1 MIKPKTSQDL
11 FNKIR
16 SKFSNIQLGDSEG
29 NVTADPKSAVF
40 FDFEFSEN
48 SDNFGRV
55 SISLADGENMKVFY
69 NRGLVEKIDDE
80 ARANWYSF
88 LKELKDFAVQH
99 QVSFDVRD
107 ITKNSLTQQDFK
119 NLADVNQT
127 VNTDDNMSEELNR
140 LTKLAGVPV
149 AESLTGTKKSSYE
162 DLDKTRLI
170 IRHAQAVDENVPGSR
185 SRQINSLYIENE
197 QGERFKYPM
206 KHLAGARAMARH
218 VANGGVPHDD
228 FGKHIIK
235 MSEQIAQLNSFA
247 RYATNKDQLNNS
259 VGDIIEKSKLKLENM
274 RNYVKNLSKQAH
286 YMKAKE
292 SFQPTTI
299 AELDD
304 ATRNSLRE
312 KFTLR
317 HLDDKVESALP
328 LIHSIMKEYDDKD
341 GEISPPVDHSAMVQ
355 SFLANPEKKLVLRAD
370 PAADKML
377 SVTKF
382 TNKNTM
388 LSSILSDIASRMLTR
403 NDEEDR
409 IANFASQVADDMGN
423 EGAPF
428 FKPDAN
434 YTKNKKIAIQL
445 AKRYIDDYKKMQQ
458 DPAYADEIRQD
469 PGKFAPKK
477 DRQGKTKEDIAQ
489 PFENWAN
496 RVEAKVNEGI
506 NSLPDQDHAG
516 EKFSKIKDLMSKHF
530 PVGNE
535 AVNSV
540 STLQA
545 LGFGDDELFD
555 QLGDLADNEGPDACA
570 RQIVRDYV
578 LKMLAM
584 PAAKNYYSPEEHSA
598 LTTAVTANEKDFM
611 KGQNKSDDQF
621 DTAMTQTAM
630 DSVQEASDR
639 PIMIDGK
646 EVDLN
651 TVEYEMQDTG
661 DNIFDLQDARFKDG
675 TELTDEQM
683 EKLMADSNFNE
694 WVQQDYVQRGI
705 ESVAVKEKDEPAD
718 VGMSPQFRDYGMGDE
733 EKEEVKKILDQNA
746 QSWQEVLAGEKLI
759 TFGKLYRELMS
770 YYMSNGEMPYG
781 VAKATEGDPETWI
794 MDRLNTLGLIE
805 MVQKETNV
813 NINDEYRFRDW
824 LKKTHNKDVHQ
835 LTPQEYAIISK
846 QYRDEKE
853 TQGAKTEGNEFAQA
867 VQKAKAAGMK
877 PGDKF
882 KVGEKEY
889 TLKDAI
895 ELAGMQLEDFD
906 FTAESV
912 GGGATVRQMTDL
924 ELANFLHT
932 SVAEVKKDREAAEE
946 AAEELN
952 QKYASDNESVK
963 EDELAVLKKLS
974 GI

>member
-16 SKFSNIQLGDSEG
+16 SKFSNIQLGDSAG

-55 SISLADGENMKVFY
+55 SISIADGKSMKVFY
-69 NRGLVEKIDDE
+69 NQGLVEKIDDT
-80 ARANWYSF
+80 ARADWYSF
-88 LKELKDFAVQH
+88 LKELKDFAVEH

-107 ITKNSLTQQDFK
+107 ITKSSLTQQDFK

-127 VNTDDNMSEELNR
+127 VNTEDNMSEELNK
-140 LTKLAGVPV
+140 LTRLAGIPV
-149 AESLTGTKKSSYE
+149 AEGLRGTKKSSYE
-162 DLDKTRLI
+162 NLDKTRLI
-170 IRHAQAVDENVPGSR
+170 IRHAKAVDEDVPGAR

-197 QGERFKYPM
+197 QGERFKYPV

-228 FGKHIIK
+228 FGQHIIK

-247 RYATNKDQLNNS
+247 RYAANKDQLNNS
-259 VGDIIEKSKLKLENM
+259 VGDIIEKSRLKLENM

-286 YMKAKE
+286 YMKTKE

-312 KFTLR
+312 KFTLK

-328 LIHSIMKEYDDKD
+328 LIHSLMKEYDDKD
-341 GEISPPVDHSAMVQ
+341 GEIPTPVDHSAMVQ
-355 SFLANPEKKLVLRAD
+355 SFLANPEKKLILRAD

-377 SVTKF
+377 KVTKF

-428 FKPDAN
+428 FKPDEN

-458 DPAYADEIRQD
+458 DPTYADEIRQD
-469 PGKFAPKK
+469 PSKFAPKK
-477 DRQGKTKEDIAQ
+477 DRQGNVKGESEE
-489 PFENWAN
+489 FEKWAN
-496 RVEAKVNEGI
+496 RTESNVNEGI
-506 NSLPDQDHAG
+506 HSLPDEDHAG
-516 EKFSKIKDLMSKHF
+516 ENFSKLKELMSKHF

-535 AVNSV
+535 AVNAV
-540 STLQA
+540 STLQG
-545 LGFGDDELFD
+545 LGFGDDALFD
-555 QLGDLADNEGPDACA
+555 QLGELADKEGPDACA
-570 RQIVRDYV
+570 CDTVKDYIMNTL
-578 LKMLAM
+578 LKS
-584 PAAKNYYSPEEHSA
+584 PNIQNYYTPEQITA
-598 LTTAVTANEKDFM
+598 L
-611 KGQNKSDDQF
+611 
-621 DTAMTQTAM
+621 QTAASASDNRTDKAPAKQTEPAM
-630 DSVQEASDR
+630 AGEASVAEASNES
-639 PIMIDGK
+639 IMIDGK
-646 EVDLN
+646 QVDLK

-661 DNIFDLQDARFKDG
+661 DNIFDLQDAKFVDG
-675 TELTDEQM
+675 TELTDDQM
-683 EKLMADSNFNE
+683 EKLMVDADFNE

-705 ESVAVKEKDEPAD
+705 ESVTVKEKDEPAD
-718 VGMSPQFRDYGMGDE
+718 VGMSPQARDYGIGHG
-733 EKEEVKKILDQNA
+733 EKEEVQKILDQNA
-746 QSWQEVLAGEKLI
+746 ESYQAVVAGEDLI
-759 TFGKLYRELMS
+759 TFGKLYRELLS

-781 VAKATEGDPETWI
+781 VAKARDGDPETWI
-794 MDRLNTLGLIE
+794 MDRLDSMGLLE
-805 MVQKETNV
+805 TVQKETQV
-813 NINDEYRFRDW
+813 NIDDEYRFRNW
-824 LKKTHNKDVHQ
+824 LKSTHNKDVHQ
-835 LTPQEYAIISK
+835 LTPQEYTVISK
-846 QYRDEKE
+846 QYRDE
-853 TQGAKTEGNEFAQA
+853 Q
-867 VQKAKAAGMK
+867 
-877 PGDKF
+877 DK
-882 KVGEKEY
+882 KK
-889 TLKDAI
+889 
-895 ELAGMQLEDFD
+895 Q
-906 FTAESV
+906 ESV
-912 GGGATVRQMTDL
+912 GGGPTVRQMSDL

-946 AAEELN
+946 AAQEIN

-963 EDELAVLKKLS
+963 EDELATIKRLS

>member
-16 SKFSNIQLGDSEG
+16 SKFANIQLGDSTG

-40 FDFEFSEN
+40 FDFEFSES

-55 SISLADGENMKVFY
+55 SISIADGESMKVFY
-69 NRGLVEKIDDE
+69 NQGLVEKIDDE
-80 ARANWYSF
+80 AKANWYSF
-88 LKELKDFAVQH
+88 LKELKDFAVEH
-99 QVSFDVRD
+99 QVGFDVRD
-107 ITKNSLTQQDFK
+107 ITKTSLTQQDFK
-119 NLADVNQT
+119 NLADVNKT
-127 VNTDDNMSEELNR
+127 VNTGDNMSEELTR
-140 LTKLAGVPV
+140 LTKLAGIAV
-149 AESLTGTKKSSYE
+149 AESLTGTAKSSYE
-162 DLDKTRLI
+162 SLDKTRLI
-170 IRHAQAVDENVPGSR
+170 VRHSQAVDENVPGSR

-206 KHLAGARAMARH
+206 KHLSGARAMARH

-259 VGDIIEKSKLKLENM
+259 VGDIIEKSRLKLENM
-274 RNYVKNLSKQAH
+274 RNYIKNISKQGH

-304 ATRNSLRE
+304 ETRNSLRE

-328 LIHSIMKEYDDKD
+328 LIHSLMKEYDDKD
-341 GEISPPVDHSAMVQ
+341 AVMSQPVVDHSAMVQ

-377 SVTKF
+377 KITKF

-428 FKPDAN
+428 FKPDEN

-458 DPAYADEIRQD
+458 DPAYADEVRQD
-469 PGKFAPKK
+469 PSKFAPKK
-477 DRQGKTKEDIAQ
+477 DRQGKAKDESEG
-489 PFENWAN
+489 FEKWTN
-496 RVEAKVNEGI
+496 RVESKVIEGI
-506 NSLPDQDHAG
+506 NSLPDEDHAG
-516 EKFSKIKDLMSKHF
+516 ENFSKLKDVMSKHF
-530 PVGNE
+530 PVGTEGVN
-535 AVNSV
+535 AVT
-540 STLQA
+540 TLQG
-545 LGFGDDELFD
+545 LGFGDDDLFD
-555 QLGDLADNEGPDACA
+555 QLGELAEKEGPDACA
-570 RQIVRDYV
+570 CDTV
-578 LKMLAM
+578 
-584 PAAKNYYSPEEHSA
+584 KNYIMNTLLKSPNIQNYYTPEQITA
-598 LTTAVTANEKDFM
+598 LQDAA
-611 KGQNKSDDQF
+611 S
-621 DTAMTQTAM
+621 
-630 DSVQEASDR
+630 ASDQR
-639 PIMIDGK
+639 TEKQPAMAGQESVAEAANKPIMIDGK
-646 EVDLN
+646 EVDMLSI
-651 TVEYEMQDTG
+651 EYEMQDVG
-661 DNIFDLQDARFKDG
+661 DNIFDLQGAQFTDG
-675 TELTDEQM
+675 TDLSDVQM
-683 EKLMADSNFNE
+683 EKLEADADFNE
-694 WVQQDYVQRGI
+694 LVQQDHAERY
-705 ESVAVKEKDEPAD
+705 AD
-718 VGMSPQFRDYGMGDE
+718 AMQEAPDSID
-733 EKEEVKKILDQNA
+733 DQ
-746 QSWQEVLAGEKLI
+746 
-759 TFGKLYRELMS
+759 
-770 YYMSNGEMPYG
+770 
-781 VAKATEGDPETWI
+781 
-794 MDRLNTLGLIE
+794 
-805 MVQKETNV
+805 
-813 NINDEYRFRDW
+813 YRFRDW
-824 LKKTHNKDVHQ
+824 LKKTHNKQVHE
-835 LTPQEYAIISK
+835 LKPQEYAEISK
-846 QYRDEKE
+846 QYRDE
-853 TQGAKTEGNEFAQA
+853 QGTKTEGNEFAQA

-882 KVGEKEY
+882 KVADKEY

-906 FTAESV
+906 FAAESV
-912 GGGATVRQMTDL
+912 GGGPTVRQMSDL

-946 AAEELN
+946 AAMEIN
-952 QKYASDNESVK
+952 QKYSEDKPVK
-963 EDELAVLKKLS
+963 EDELAAIKRLS

>member
-16 SKFSNIQLGDSEG
+16 SKFANIQLGDSTG

-40 FDFEFSEN
+40 FDFEFSES

-55 SISLADGENMKVFY
+55 SISIADGESMKVFY
-69 NRGLVEKIDDE
+69 NQGLVEKIDDE
-80 ARANWYSF
+80 AKANWYSF
-88 LKELKDFAVQH
+88 LKELKDFAVEH
-99 QVSFDVRD
+99 QVGFDVRD
-107 ITKNSLTQQDFK
+107 ITKTSLTQQDFK
-119 NLADVNQT
+119 NLADVNKT
-127 VNTDDNMSEELNR
+127 VNTGDNMSEELTR
-140 LTKLAGVPV
+140 LTKLAGIAV
-149 AESLTGTKKSSYE
+149 AESLTGTAKSSYE
-162 DLDKTRLI
+162 SLDKTRLI
-170 IRHAQAVDENVPGSR
+170 VRHSQAVDENVPGSR

-206 KHLAGARAMARH
+206 KHLSGARAMARH

-259 VGDIIEKSKLKLENM
+259 VGDIIEKSRLKLENM
-274 RNYVKNLSKQAH
+274 RNYIKNISKQGH

-304 ATRNSLRE
+304 ETRNSLRE

-328 LIHSIMKEYDDKD
+328 LIHSLMKEYDDKD
-341 GEISPPVDHSAMVQ
+341 AVMSQPVVDHSAMVQ

-377 SVTKF
+377 KITKF

-428 FKPDAN
+428 FKPDEN

-458 DPAYADEIRQD
+458 DPAYADEVRQD
-469 PGKFAPKK
+469 PSKFAPKK
-477 DRQGKTKEDIAQ
+477 DRQGKAKDESEG
-489 PFENWAN
+489 FEKWTN
-496 RVEAKVNEGI
+496 RVESKVIEGI
-506 NSLPDQDHAG
+506 NSLPDEDHAG
-516 EKFSKIKDLMSKHF
+516 ENFSKLKDVMSKHF
-530 PVGNE
+530 PVGTEGVN
-535 AVNSV
+535 AVT
-540 STLQA
+540 TLQG
-545 LGFGDDELFD
+545 LGFGDDDLFD
-555 QLGDLADNEGPDACA
+555 QLGELAEKEGPDACA
-570 RQIVRDYV
+570 CDTV
-578 LKMLAM
+578 
-584 PAAKNYYSPEEHSA
+584 KNYIMNTLLKSPNIQNYYTPEQITA
-598 LTTAVTANEKDFM
+598 LQDAA
-611 KGQNKSDDQF
+611 S
-621 DTAMTQTAM
+621 
-630 DSVQEASDR
+630 ASDQR
-639 PIMIDGK
+639 TEKQPAMAGQESVSEAANKPIMIDGK
-646 EVDLN
+646 EVDMLSI
-651 TVEYEMQDTG
+651 EYEMQDVG
-661 DNIFDLQDARFKDG
+661 DNIFDLQGAQFTDG
-675 TELTDEQM
+675 TDLSDVQM
-683 EKLMADSNFNE
+683 EKLEADADFNE
-694 WVQQDYVQRGI
+694 LVQQDHAERY
-705 ESVAVKEKDEPAD
+705 AD
-718 VGMSPQFRDYGMGDE
+718 AMQEAPDSID
-733 EKEEVKKILDQNA
+733 DQ
-746 QSWQEVLAGEKLI
+746 
-759 TFGKLYRELMS
+759 
-770 YYMSNGEMPYG
+770 
-781 VAKATEGDPETWI
+781 
-794 MDRLNTLGLIE
+794 
-805 MVQKETNV
+805 
-813 NINDEYRFRDW
+813 YRFRDW
-824 LKKTHNKDVHQ
+824 LKKTHNKQVHE
-835 LTPQEYAIISK
+835 LKPQEYAEISK
-846 QYRDEKE
+846 QYRDE
-853 TQGAKTEGNEFAQA
+853 QGTKTEGNEFAQA

-882 KVGEKEY
+882 KVADKEY

-906 FTAESV
+906 FAAESV
-912 GGGATVRQMTDL
+912 GGGPTVRQMSDL

-946 AAEELN
+946 AAQEIN
-952 QKYASDNESVK
+952 QKYSEDKPVK
-963 EDELAVLKKLS
+963 EDELAAIKRLS

>member
-16 SKFSNIQLGDSEG
+16 SKFSNIQLGDSTG

-40 FDFEFSEN
+40 FDFEFSES

-55 SISLADGENMKVFY
+55 SISIADGESMKVFY
-69 NRGLVEKIDDE
+69 NQGLVEKIDDE
-80 ARANWYSF
+80 AKANWYSF
-88 LKELKDFAVQH
+88 LKELKDFAVEH
-99 QVSFDVRD
+99 QVGFDVRD
-107 ITKNSLTQQDFK
+107 ITKTSLTQQDFK
-119 NLADVNQT
+119 NLADVNKT
-127 VNTDDNMSEELNR
+127 VNTGDNMSEELTR
-140 LTKLAGVPV
+140 LTKLAGIAV
-149 AESLTGTKKSSYE
+149 AEGLTGTAKSSYE
-162 DLDKTRLI
+162 SLDKTRLI
-170 IRHAQAVDENVPGSR
+170 VRHSQAVDENVPGSR

-206 KHLAGARAMARH
+206 KHLSGARAMARH

-259 VGDIIEKSKLKLENM
+259 VGDIIEKSRLKLENM
-274 RNYVKNLSKQAH
+274 RNYIKNISKQGH

-292 SFQPTTI
+292 SFQPSTI

-304 ATRNSLRE
+304 ETRNSLRE

-328 LIHSIMKEYDDKD
+328 LIHSLMKEYDDKD
-341 GEISPPVDHSAMVQ
+341 AVMSQPVVDHSAMVQ

-377 SVTKF
+377 KITKF

-428 FKPDAN
+428 FKPDEN

-458 DPAYADEIRQD
+458 DPAYADEVRQD
-469 PGKFAPKK
+469 PSKFAPKK
-477 DRQGKTKEDIAQ
+477 DRQGKAKDESEG
-489 PFENWAN
+489 FEKWTN
-496 RVEAKVNEGI
+496 RVESKVIEGI
-506 NSLPDQDHAG
+506 NSLPDEDHAG
-516 EKFSKIKDLMSKHF
+516 ENFSKLKDVMSKHF
-530 PVGNE
+530 PVGTEGVN
-535 AVNSV
+535 AVT
-540 STLQA
+540 TLQG
-545 LGFGDDELFD
+545 LGFGDDDLFD
-555 QLGDLADNEGPDACA
+555 QLGELAEKEGPDACA
-570 RQIVRDYV
+570 CDTV
-578 LKMLAM
+578 
-584 PAAKNYYSPEEHSA
+584 KNYIMNTLLKSPNIQNYYTPEQITALQDAASA
-598 LTTAVTANEKDFM
+598 SDNRQGKEA
-611 KGQNKSDDQF
+611 NKSADHF

-630 DSVQEASDR
+630 DSVQEASDG

-646 EVDLN
+646 QVDLK

-661 DNIFDLQDARFKDG
+661 DNIFDLQDAKFVDG
-675 TELTDEQM
+675 TELTDDQM
-683 EKLMADSNFNE
+683 EKLMVDADFNE

-705 ESVAVKEKDEPAD
+705 ESVQEAPDSID
-718 VGMSPQFRDYGMGDE
+718 
-733 EKEEVKKILDQNA
+733 DQ
-746 QSWQEVLAGEKLI
+746 
-759 TFGKLYRELMS
+759 
-770 YYMSNGEMPYG
+770 
-781 VAKATEGDPETWI
+781 
-794 MDRLNTLGLIE
+794 
-805 MVQKETNV
+805 
-813 NINDEYRFRDW
+813 YRFRDW
-824 LKKTHNKDVHQ
+824 LKNTHNKEVHA
-835 LTPQEYAIISK
+835 LTPQEYTVISK
-846 QYRDEKE
+846 QYRDE
-853 TQGAKTEGNEFAQA
+853 Q
-867 VQKAKAAGMK
+867 
-877 PGDKF
+877 DK
-882 KVGEKEY
+882 KK
-889 TLKDAI
+889 
-895 ELAGMQLEDFD
+895 Q
-906 FTAESV
+906 ESV
-912 GGGATVRQMTDL
+912 GGGATVTQMSDL

-946 AAEELN
+946 AAQEIN

-963 EDELAVLKKLS
+963 EDELAAIKRLS